1 MQPKDEAT
9 RYLKSCS
16 SEFWQKVFKAELG
29 YLLQH
34 LKPGDKILSVGCGP
48 AFIENGLVG
57 QGFSVTGLDVS
68 REALSC
74 APDAVRTVVG
84 LAEELPFS
92 DASFDVVLYIAS
104 LQFIEDYQK
113 ALEQTARVI
122 RPGGKMIVMLLNPAS
137 QFFTTRYANVDSYV
151 RKLKHTDLRAIEQA
165 ASTWLKVQGEYF
177 LGIRGEEEELFENN
191 DPATAALYVLIGQ
204 K

>member
-1 MQPKDEAT
+1 MQSEGEAT

-16 SEFWQKVFKAELG
+16 SKFWQKVFKAELG
-29 YLLQH
+29 YLLQY

-48 AFIENGLVG
+48 AFIENGLIG
-57 QGFSVTGLDVS
+57 QGFCVTGLDVS

-74 APDAVRTVVG
+74 APDTVRAVVG

-113 ALEQTARVI
+113 ALEQTFRVM
-122 RPGGKMIVMLLNPAS
+122 RPGGMMIAMLLNPDS
-137 QFFTTRYANVDSYV
+137 QFFTTRYANADSYV
-151 RKLKHTDLRAIEQA
+151 RKLKHGDLQVIEQA
-165 ASTWLKVQGEYF
+165 ASNLFKVKGEYF
-177 LGIRGEEEELFENN
+177 MGVHGEEDELFENN
-191 DPATAALYVLIGQ
+191 DPATSALYVLIGQ